1 MEDPIARPKV
11 DFQVV
16 DHGTVCLLYANTRRA
31 KQWMEDNLPQDQMR
45 YADASVVEPRHI
57 DDITDGIR
65 ADDLDIDFARAP
77 LPS

>member
-1 MEDPIARPKV
+1 MARDKV

-16 DHGTVCLLYANTRRA
+16 DHGTLYLLYANTRRA
-31 KQWMEDNLPQDQMR
+31 KQWVKENLPQDHIR
-45 YADASVVEPRHI
+45 YADASVVEPRYI

-65 ADDLDIDFARAP
+65 AADLDIEFSRVP

>member
-1 MEDPIARPKV
+1 MARDKV

-16 DHGTVCLLYANTRRA
+16 DHGTIFLLYANTRRA
-31 KQWMEDNLPQDQMR
+31 RRWVEENLPQDHIR
-45 YADASVVEPRHI
+45 YADASVVEPRYI

-65 ADDLDIDFARAP
+65 ADDLDIDFSRVP

>member
-1 MEDPIARPKV
+1 MAPAKV

-31 KQWMEDNLPQDQMR
+31 KQWVRVNLPQDQMK
-45 YADASVVEPRHI
+45 YADALVVEPRCI

-65 ADDLDIDFARAP
+65 ADGLDIDFSRVP

>member
-1 MEDPIARPKV
+1 MARAKV

-31 KQWMEDNLPQDQMR
+31 KQWVKDNLPQDQMR
-45 YADASVVEPRHI
+45 YADASVVEPRYI

-65 ADDLDIDFARAP
+65 ADDLDIDFARVP

>member
-1 MEDPIARPKV
+1 MARAKV

-16 DHGTVCLLYANTRRA
+16 DHGTIFLLYANTHRA
-31 KQWMEDNLPQDQMR
+31 RQWVNENLPPDHVR
-45 YADASVVEPRHI
+45 YADASVVEPRCI

-65 ADDLDIDFARAP
+65 AADLDIEFSRAP